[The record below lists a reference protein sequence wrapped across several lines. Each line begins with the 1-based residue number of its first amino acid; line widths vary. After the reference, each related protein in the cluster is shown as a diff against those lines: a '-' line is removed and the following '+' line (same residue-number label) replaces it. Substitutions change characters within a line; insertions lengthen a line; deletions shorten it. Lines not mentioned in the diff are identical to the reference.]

1 MLQVR
6 IKILA
11 GGVLEK
17 TIEVE
22 EGSTY
27 SDILAELGINPET
40 VVVMVDGRP
49 VPIDDIVDSSRIDI
63 LRIVSGG

>member
-1 MLQVR
+1 MQVR

-11 GGVLEK
+11 GGALEK

-40 VVVMVDGRP
+40 VVVMVEGRP
-49 VPIDDIVDSSRIDI
+49 VPIDDVVDSGRIDI
-63 LRIVSGG
+63 LKIVSGG

>member
-1 MLQVR
+1 MQVR

-22 EGSTY
+22 ERSAY
-27 SDILAELGINPET
+27 SDILAKLGINPET

-63 LRIVSGG
+63 LKIVSGG

>member
-1 MLQVR
+1 MQVR

-11 GGVLEK
+11 GDILEK

-40 VVVMVDGRP
+40 VVVMVEGRP
-49 VPIDDIVDSSRIDI
+49 VPIDDVVDSGRIDI
-63 LRIVSGG
+63 LRIVSRG

>member
-1 MLQVR
+1 MQVR

-63 LRIVSGG
+63 LKIVSGG

>member
-1 MLQVR
+1 MQAR

-11 GGVLEK
+11 GDVLEK

-40 VVVMVDGRP
+40 VVVMVEGRP
-49 VPIDDIVDSSRIDI
+49 VPIDDVVDSGRIDI
-63 LRIVSGG
+63 LRIVSRG

>member
-1 MLQVR
+1 MQVR

-11 GGVLEK
+11 GDVLEK

-40 VVVMVDGRP
+40 VVVMVEGRP
-49 VPIDDIVDSSRIDI
+49 VPIDDVVDSGRIDI
-63 LRIVSGG
+63 LRIVSRG

>member
-1 MLQVR
+1 LQVR

-11 GGVLEK
+11 GDVLEK

-49 VPIDDIVDSSRIDI
+49 VPIDDVVDSGRIDI
-63 LRIVSGG
+63 LRIVSRG

>member
-1 MLQVR
+1 MQVR

-22 EGSTY
+22 DGSTY

-49 VPIDDIVDSSRIDI
+49 VPVDDIVDSSRIDI

>member
-1 MLQVR
+1 LQVG

-22 EGSTY
+22 EGSIY

-40 VVVMVDGRP
+40 VVVMVEGRP

>member
-1 MLQVR
+1 MQVG

>member
-1 MLQVR
+1 LQVR
-6 IKILA
+6 MKILA

-27 SDILAELGINPET
+27 SDILAKLGINPET
-40 VVVMVDGRP
+40 VVMMVEGRP
-49 VPIDDIVDSSRIDI
+49 VPIDDVVDSGRIDI

>member
-1 MLQVR
+1 LQVR

-22 EGSTY
+22 EGSIY

>member
-1 MLQVR
+1 LQVR

-11 GGVLEK
+11 GGALEK
-17 TIEVE
+17 TIEIE

-40 VVVMVDGRP
+40 VVVMVEGRP
-49 VPIDDIVDSSRIDI
+49 VPIDDFVDSSQIDI
-63 LRIVSGG
+63 LKIVSGG

>member
-1 MLQVR
+1 MQVR

-11 GGVLEK
+11 GDVPEK

-40 VVVMVDGRP
+40 VVVMVEGGP
-49 VPIDDIVDSSRIDI
+49 VPIDDVVDSSRIDI
-63 LRIVSGG
+63 LKIVSGG

>member
-1 MLQVR
+1 MQVR

-27 SDILAELGINPET
+27 SEILAELGINPET

-63 LRIVSGG
+63 LKIVSGG

>member
-1 MLQVR
+1 MQVR

-11 GGVLEK
+11 GDVLEK

-27 SDILAELGINPET
+27 SDILAELGINTET
-40 VVVMVDGRP
+40 VVVMVEGRP
-49 VPIDDIVDSSRIDI
+49 VPIDDVVDSDRIDI

>member
-1 MLQVR
+1 LQVR

-22 EGSTY
+22 DGSTY

-49 VPIDDIVDSSRIDI
+49 IPIDDVVDSSRIDI
-63 LRIVSGG
+63 LKIVSGG

>member
-1 MLQVR
+1 LQVR

-40 VVVMVDGRP
+40 VVVMVEGRP

>member
-1 MLQVR
+1 MQVG

-40 VVVMVDGRP
+40 VVVMVEGRP

-63 LRIVSGG
+63 LKIVSGG

>member
-1 MLQVR
+1 LQVM

-17 TIEVE
+17 IIEVGE
-22 EGSTY
+22 RSTY
-27 SDILAELGINPET
+27 SDILAELDINPET
-40 VVVMVDGRP
+40 VVVMVEGRP
-49 VPIDDIVDSSRIDI
+49 VPIDDVVDSGRIDI

>member
-1 MLQVR
+1 MQVR

-22 EGSTY
+22 DGSTY

-40 VVVMVDGRP
+40 VVVMVEGRP

>member
-1 MLQVR
+1 MQVR

-22 EGSTY
+22 DGSTY

>member
-1 MLQVR
+1 MQVR

-17 TIEVE
+17 TMEVE
-22 EGSTY
+22 EGKTY
-27 SDILAELGINPET
+27 SDILAKLRINPET
-40 VVVMVDGRP
+40 VVVMVEGSP
-49 VPIDDIVDSSRIDI
+49 VPIDDVVDSGRIDI

>member
-1 MLQVR
+1 MQVR

-22 EGSTY
+22 EGSIY

>member
-1 MLQVR
+1 LQVR

-49 VPIDDIVDSSRIDI
+49 VPIDDVVDSSRIDI
-63 LRIVSGG
+63 LKIVSGG

>member
-1 MLQVR
+1 MQVR

-27 SDILAELGINPET
+27 SDILAELGINTET
-40 VVVMVDGRP
+40 VVVMVEGRP
-49 VPIDDIVDSSRIDI
+49 VPIDDVVDSGRIDI

>member
-1 MLQVR
+1 MQVR

-11 GGVLEK
+11 GDVLEK

-27 SDILAELGINPET
+27 SDILAELAINPET
-40 VVVMVDGRP
+40 VVLMVEGRP
-49 VPIDDIVDSSRIDI
+49 VPIDDVVDSGRIDI

>member
-1 MLQVR
+1 LQVR

-22 EGSTY
+22 EGSAY
-27 SDILAELGINPET
+27 SDILSKLGINPET

-63 LRIVSGG
+63 LKIVSGG

>member
-1 MLQVR
+1 MQVR

-27 SDILAELGINPET
+27 SDILAELRINPET
-40 VVVMVDGRP
+40 AVMMVEGRP
-49 VPIDDIVDSSRIDI
+49 VPIDDVVDSGRIDI